1 MIGPRPCSRK
11 TLWVALGISAVLGA
25 LVLPRIASAD
35 EADTDTAGATA
46 QDTAQEL
53 GHAHPGATVVDRSQW
68 KISGCMVASCHG
80 SRDPE
85 MPTWQRAG
93 AKWFDDDPHAQAYT
107 ALLSDRSKQIVERL
121 TGKSLAVD
129 STAYRDLLERKCVS
143 CHASE
148 LAPTSQRVLG
158 ADCQVCHGP
167 ATAWGEEH
175 YSKQRRE
182 LGEERFL
189 GTERVHLGSLSQ
201 RVRVCSSCHVGQL
214 NRDDGQDREVDHRLM
229 AAGHPV
235 TYFDFENYFA
245 RYPAH
250 WDVARENA
258 RLGPSAPYQ
267 RWRTG
272 KLVAAQTRLALV
284 RDRAVRASPHLG
296 QVAPPAPLMPE
307 PIAQSLP
314 AESLP
319 AESLPAESLPAE
331 SLPAESLPEQVWPQH
346 DWPQH
351 DWPEFTEYSC
361 TSCHHELSNG
371 AWRQAYRSHSRFVWD
386 EWSMELVDLAMEST
400 VEAEID
406 SVWVSQ
412 MAALRADMQQRTP
425 PIERVAAT
433 ADALWNH
440 LEQRS
445 ATLQGPVSEAFLRA
459 QLQRL
464 IQLEPSVSSWE
475 KGAQWASAARVL
487 TESMQWQPNPRPLG
501 VDTVDAYFG
510 PPQIWIPGQLPAFQT
525 SEWFHP
531 RSLTS
536 YRDSLKEQLG
546 TRP

>member
-1 MIGPRPCSRK
+1 MTGPLACRQKS
-11 TLWVALGISAVLGA
+11 LWIALGIRVVLWSM
-25 LVLPRIASAD
+25 LWTRIASAD
-35 EADTDTAGATA
+35 
-46 QDTAQEL
+46 DTAQNTALEE
-53 GHAHPGATVVDRSQW
+53 GHSKQGASVVDRSQW

-85 MPTWQRAG
+85 MPIWQRAG

-121 TGKSLAVD
+121 TGKPLEVD
-129 STAYRDLLERKCVS
+129 SSAYRDFLEQKCVS

-148 LAPTSQRVLG
+148 LAPESQRVLG

-167 ATAWGEEH
+167 ATAWGEDH

-182 LGEERFL
+182 LGEERFI
-189 GTERVHLGSLSQ
+189 GTDRVHMGSLSQ

-214 NRDDGQDREVDHRLM
+214 NRDDAQDREVDHRLM

-250 WDVARENA
+250 WDVARETA

-284 RDRAVRASPHLG
+284 RDRAQRASPSLSAAASP
-296 QVAPPAPLMPE
+296 APPLPLQPPKNLPE
-307 PIAQSLP
+307 N
-314 AESLP
+314 
-319 AESLPAESLPAE
+319 
-331 SLPAESLPEQVWPQH
+331 SLPEAVWLH
-346 DWPQH
+346 NDWPQN

-361 TSCHHELSNG
+361 TSCHHELSNN
-371 AWRQAYRSHSRFVWD
+371 AWRQAYRNHTRFVWD
-386 EWSMELVDLAMEST
+386 EWTMELVDLAMESS
-400 VEAEID
+400 VETQTD
-406 SVWVSQ
+406 SRWATQIAS
-412 MAALRADMQQRTP
+412 LRADMQQQSP
-425 PIERVAAT
+425 PIERVAIT
-433 ADALWNH
+433 ADSLWNQ

-445 ATLQGPVSEAFLRA
+445 HALQGPVSEDFLRA
-459 QLQRL
+459 QLHRL
-464 IQLEPSVSSWE
+464 IELEPSVSSWE

-487 TESMQWQPNPRPLG
+487 TESMQWQPNARPLG
-501 VDTVDAYFG
+501 LETVDAYFG
-510 PPQIWIPGQLPAFQT
+510 PPQVWIPGQLPAYQT

-531 RSLTS
+531 RSLSS